1 MVLLFNT
8 LAVVVALV
16 VALLHTMAVYYSL
29 YWNYLWFDIL
39 MHVLGGLTFGF
50 WAGAVSLRMHFT
62 PARAILFTAAVVFFV
77 SVAWE
82 IFEFISGFTTLER
95 GFWLDTAGD
104 IFFAIVGA
112 VLAYLL
118 FLLARRRITTL

>member
-29 YWNYLWFDIL
+29 YWNYLWFDIP

-62 PARAILFTAAVVFFV
+62 PARAMLFTATVVFFV
-77 SVAWE
+77 SAVWE
-82 IFEFISGFTTLER
+82 VFEFISGLTALKQ
-95 GFWLDTAGD
+95 GFWLDTVGD
-104 IFFAIVGA
+104 IFFAIAGA
-112 VLAYLL
+112 TLAYLL
-118 FLLARRRITTL
+118 YLLARQRITTP